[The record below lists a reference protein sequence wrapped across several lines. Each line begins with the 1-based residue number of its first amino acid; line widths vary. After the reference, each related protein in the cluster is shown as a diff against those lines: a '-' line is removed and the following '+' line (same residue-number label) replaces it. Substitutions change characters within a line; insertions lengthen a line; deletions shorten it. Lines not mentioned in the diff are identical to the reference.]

1 MTISHP
7 GVNYKFSLLGT
18 SGKCRD
24 IFFIFE
30 QYLWIVTSK
39 RVQIWFGCVKLHSQK
54 IVTGVTSL
62 WGDIKG
68 SYIYDHKKWPIFK
81 PPLTPHIQKK
91 GTADL
96 LFKNSRIRKNVTNFT
111 PVTPTLPRKIPKTF
125 RKTWRYSNL

>member
-1 MTISHP
+1 MTISDR

-39 RVQIWFGCVKLHSQK
+39 RVQIWFGCVKLHSRK
-54 IVTGVTSL
+54 IVTCVTSL
-62 WGDIKG
+62 CGDIKG

-81 PPLTPHIQKK
+81 PPLTPRIQKK
-91 GTADL
+91 EQQIYCLKIVEFAKTWQIL
-96 LFKNSRIRKNVTNFT
+96 T
-111 PVTPTLPRKIPKTF
+111 PVTLPHPTPLSCGCHNFMIA
-125 RKTWRYSNL
+125 